1 MDRNL
6 GALTADCTQ
15 PAARGLYYQWGRKDP
30 FPYPATCQDIVKRTD
45 AVYADGFAY
54 AVSNPRDSWENPYDV
69 MTVEWSIAHPTT
81 FMNNALFQDWEERAA
96 VADWLYGNHPNLWG
110 NITTSSGNISK
121 VSNKSIYDPCPV
133 GWKVPS
139 AEDFLGIE
147 RVSQSM
153 PYSVTIKYNGSRT
166 TTIPLGGTFA
176 EDRYMG
182 NGQAGRL

>member
-1 MDRNL
+1 
-6 GALTADCTQ
+6 
-15 PAARGLYYQWGRKDP
+15 
-30 FPYPATCQDIVKRTD
+30 
-45 AVYADGFAY
+45 
-54 AVSNPRDSWENPYDV
+54 

-81 FMNNALFQDWEERAA
+81 FMNNALFQDWEEWAS

-121 VSNKSIYDPCPV
+121 VSNKSIYAPCPV

-182 NGQAGRL
+182 NGQAGRLYSNNPYIMSWSTSSCQFNDIACTTILFSTSNYPPYIDTSDYYRYAANPIRCILEYIRTELQP